1 MSRKYAVS
9 FPVST
14 RLSPSVVYV
23 STSNADPGKFSASV
37 LHSTGSS
44 GSFESPEGISKA
56 FDLHQGERTFN
67 TEKDALDWACE
78 WLNHESGCSVSINEI
93 KQ

>member
-1 MSRKYAVS
+1 MSRKFAVC
-9 FPVST
+9 FPIST
-14 RLSPSVVYV
+14 RLSPSIVYV
-23 STSNADPGKFSASV
+23 STSNADPGNFSASV

-44 GSFESPEGISKA
+44 GCFESPEGISMA
-56 FDLHQGERTFN
+56 FDLHQGETTFN
-67 TEKDALDWACE
+67 TMKDALDWARE